1 MTSNVWQLVTPA
13 DHHANNY
20 TRNADAQATATAVAA
35 TEAGLKGLSEVT
47 TVLALES
54 YLGKLG
60 PEYVNI
66 TGAAEEKFQIYAER
80 QGELKEAEYYKETVT
95 GLKPGLYKLSV
106 DAFQRAGW
114 KENVAEAGGARG
126 SIYVYANEAKTQIKS
141 FMEYGSDE
149 PYGEGWPNY
158 AYNGKNYPNDHSSA
172 KTALATGYYRND
184 VYVYVADGGEGT
196 GSLLFGINNPNRLG
210 DDVNRA
216 TWAVYNNFSLT
227 YYGTEVKIAVKEN
240 KYSTFIAPFDVT
252 IPEGVTASKVTGTEG
267 EILVFEGLEET
278 IPANTPVVLY
288 SENGCEETFIGTDLS
303 TDVTYTVG
311 LLTGTYE
318 ESTTVPAGSYVLQTQ
333 DNGQKFYLV
342 GEDTK
347 FKMPNRAYLTV
358 DNAAGV
364 KAFSFGGE
372 TTGINGIGTLTDG
385 AVESIYTI
393 NGTRVNSLQKGLNI
407 VKMSNGKTQKVL
419 VK

>member
-1 MTSNVWQLVTPA
+1 MGEKKIT
-13 DHHANNY
+13 
-20 TRNADAQATATAVAA
+20 
-35 TEAGLKGLSEVT
+35 
-47 TVLALES
+47 
-54 YLGKLG
+54 
-60 PEYVNI
+60 I
-66 TGAAEEKFQIYAER
+66 TGADAEKYQVYAAAENT
-80 QGELKEAEYYKETVT
+80 LKEANYYTETLN

-106 DAFQRAGW
+106 NAFQRASW
-114 KENVAEAGGARG
+114 NEDVAEADGAR
-126 SIYVYANEAKTQIKS
+126 SLIYVYANDAKTQIKS
-141 FMEYGSDE
+141 VMEYGHNEAYSDDW
-149 PYGEGWPNY
+149 GNY
-158 AYNGKNYPNDHSSA
+158 EYNGKHYPNNHDVGR
-172 KTALATGYYRND
+172 KALATGNYRND
-184 VYVYVADGGEGT
+184 VYVYDAYGGDGT
-196 GSLLFGINNPNRLG
+196 GSLTFGINNPTRLG
-210 DDVNRA
+210 NGLNRG

-227 YYGTEVKIAVKEN
+227 YYGTEVKIAVKAN

-342 GEDTK
+342 GANTT
-347 FKMPNRAYLTV
+347 FNMPNRAYLTV
-358 DNAAGV
+358 PAESAGV

-372 TTGINGIGTLTDG
+372 TTGINGVETLTDG